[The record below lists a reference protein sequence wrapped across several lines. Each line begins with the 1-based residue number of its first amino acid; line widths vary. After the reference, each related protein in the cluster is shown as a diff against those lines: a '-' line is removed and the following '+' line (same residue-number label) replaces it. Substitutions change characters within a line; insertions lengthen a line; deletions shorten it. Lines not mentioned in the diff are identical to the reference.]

1 MASKK
6 IILTLAT
13 IGIVALLG
21 GCGSDDD
28 SSSDPVAP
36 VIDTAPPALPGGVA
50 VDYAA
55 DQQVIN
61 LTWDANVTDA
71 DLAGYIISRGDYAND
86 PQDLTVEP
94 LTATTFQDNVQPGE
108 CGRQVT
114 YYVRCVDTS
123 DNVSAAATATV
134 VISQEPAVVEEPGP
148 SRLSF

>member
-71 DLAGYIISRGDYAND
+71 DLAGYIISRGDYTND
-86 PQDLTVEP
+86 PQDLTVK
-94 LTATTFQDNVQPGE
+94 
-108 CGRQVT
+108 
-114 YYVRCVDTS
+114 
-123 DNVSAAATATV
+123 
-134 VISQEPAVVEEPGP
+134 EE
-148 SRLSF
+148 RFL

>member
-13 IGIVALLG
+13 IGIAALLG
-21 GCGSDDD
+21 GCGGDD
-28 SSSDPVAP
+28 SNDPVAP
-36 VIDTAPPALPGGVA
+36 VIDTAPPALPGGIA

-55 DQQVIN
+55 DQQVVN

-71 DLAGYIISRGDYAND
+71 DLAGYVISRGDYAND

-94 LTATTFQDNVQPGE
+94 LTATTFQDTTEPGQS
-108 CGRQVT
+108 GRRVT

-123 DNVSAAATATV
+123 DNLSAAATATV
-134 VISQEPAVVEEPGP
+134 VISHEPEEHGP
-148 SRLSF
+148 ARLSF